1 MTLRCSLLKID
12 RIDIFR
18 GRKMHTVKNSN
29 IKEAL
34 NEKTGFDVWWRLMRP
49 HTLTASF
56 IPVFV
61 GTMLSIIDGQINWF
75 LFAAMLIAS
84 VLIQSATNM
93 FNEYYDYKLGLD
105 TEESVGIGGTIVRD
119 GIKPITVRNL
129 AFIFYGVSVLL
140 GIYICMASS
149 WWIAVIGLVC
159 MAVGY
164 LYTGGPIPISY
175 TPFGELFSG
184 VLMGTVI
191 IGITYYI
198 QTLTITAE
206 VIWISIPLTIFIGSI
221 NLSNNIR
228 DRDGDK
234 IGGRKTIA
242 VLIGREK
249 SITLLAVLF
258 IIAYALTIGLVIVGM
273 LPIWSL
279 ITLFSGIIAIKVI
292 KNFRGKTV
300 PLEMMPAMKATGK
313 TNTIYGLLL
322 SVSLIISMFF

>member
-1 MTLRCSLLKID
+1 MQTAK
-12 RIDIFR
+12 
-18 GRKMHTVKNSN
+18 KNE
-29 IKEAL
+29 IREAL
-34 NEKTGFDVWWRLMRP
+34 NEKSGFDVWWRLMRP

-61 GTMLSIIDGQINWF
+61 GTMLAYHDGIINWL
-75 LFAAMLIAS
+75 LFTAMLVAS
-84 VLIQSATNM
+84 VLIQAATNM
-93 FNEYYDYKLGLD
+93 FNEYYDYVLGLD

-119 GIKPITVRNL
+119 GVNPKTIRNL
-129 AFIFYGVSVLL
+129 AFAFYGIAVIL
-140 GIYICMASS
+140 GVYICLASS

-159 MAVGY
+159 MLIGY

-184 VLMGTVI
+184 VLMGSVI

-198 QTLTITAE
+198 QTLTLTAE
-206 VIWISIPLTIFIGSI
+206 VIWISIPITILIGSL

-249 SITLLAVLF
+249 AITLLAVLF
-258 IIAYALTIGLVIVGM
+258 FVAYGWTLGLIIFNL

-279 ITLFSGIIAIKVI
+279 LTFLSAPKAIFVI
-292 KNFRGKTV
+292 KNFRGKTE
-300 PLEMMPAMKATGK
+300 PLEMMPAMAATGK

-322 SVSLIISMFF
+322 GISLVLAVFF